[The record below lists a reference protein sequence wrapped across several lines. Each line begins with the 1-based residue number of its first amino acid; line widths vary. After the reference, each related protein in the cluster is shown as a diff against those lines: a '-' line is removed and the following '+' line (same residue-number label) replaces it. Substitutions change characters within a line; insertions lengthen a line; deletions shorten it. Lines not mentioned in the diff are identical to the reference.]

1 VDRSESRGIYPNLIG
16 LLNHKP
22 TIWTECLFVDP
33 IADIA
38 VLGSVDGGSLPEEAD
53 AYDSLFQPIKPI
65 PIGPMEENTKAW
77 LLSLKGEWFECE
89 AQYVK
94 RADSALFICN
104 TAQPIQGG
112 MSGSPV
118 LSDSGKAIGVVAASG
133 KINKCEDEHGIKNP
147 RLVRDL
153 PGWMLG
159 IHSLGS
165 SILSKRKRQAA
176 VKAYLAEKMTKPKII
191 E

>member
-1 VDRSESRGIYPNLIG
+1 
-16 LLNHKP
+16 
-22 TIWTECLFVDP
+22 
-33 IADIA
+33 
-38 VLGSVDGGSLPEEAD
+38 
-53 AYDSLFQPIKPI
+53 
-65 PIGPMEENTKAW
+65 
-77 LLSLKGEWFECE
+77 
-89 AQYVK
+89 VK

-118 LSDSGKAIGVVAASG
+118 LSDRGKAIGVVVASG
-133 KINKCEDEHGIKNP
+133 KINKCEDEHGIKSP

-176 VKAYLAEKMTKPKII
+176 VKAYLADRHFDLSAIKIRFDKLDLPGKDVL
-191 E
+191 